1 MPRTTT
7 GRVAAGVYVL
17 VVTVLGILAFTI
29 PDGDV
34 AFLWWD
40 IVVTFP
46 ASFLAMLT
54 FWALGAANAALGVN
68 APEWLSFIWVIL
80 TFAGAACLNVWL
92 AGSLVAQH
100 RLERAPGPEH
110 GSRQ

>member
-7 GRVAAGVYVL
+7 GRVASSVYVL
-17 VVTVLGILAFTI
+17 VVAVLALLAFTI
-29 PDGDV
+29 PDGYV

-46 ASFLAMLT
+46 ASFLVMLT
-54 FWALGAANAALGVN
+54 FWALGAATAALGVS
-68 APEWLSFIWVIL
+68 APEWLLFIWVIL

-92 AGSLVAQH
+92 AGSLVAQR
-100 RLERAPGPEH
+100 RLERAPRPEQ